1 MNPPQILLLAIMLAM
16 VGSMLTKNLILLVGG
31 WLLFILPLTK
41 VLNVSKH
48 HFIYLVSF
56 ILPLTITLLFVWYL
70 LIGAPPDQ
78 TVGSN
83 PLGGATYALT
93 TSVRLAL
100 LGGLAQVII
109 LPIPLDDL
117 SYRLY
122 QIGIRGD
129 LLIIIVSAFALIPE
143 FSQRANKIITA
154 RYSRGLI
161 KNRNLLTRLKQVPYV
176 IRPLL
181 TGALR
186 TALSRMEL
194 WDQWG
199 QLDNFV
205 NFSSKPTDRKSNM
218 MPIIYLCVSF
228 LWLGLAIFFK

>member
-1 MNPPQILLLAIMLAM
+1 MNSPQIVLSAIVLTMF
-16 VGSMLTKNLILLVGG
+16 GSMLTKNLILLLGG
-31 WLLFILPLTK
+31 WVLFILPLTK
-41 VLNVSKH
+41 ILKVSKQ
-48 HFIYLVSF
+48 HFKYLVSF
-56 ILPLTITLLFVWYL
+56 ILPLAITLFVVWYF

-78 TVGSN
+78 AVGSN
-83 PLGGATYALT
+83 PLGGANYALT

-109 LPIPLDDL
+109 LPIPLDAL
-117 SYRLY
+117 SYRLH
-122 QIGIRGD
+122 QVGLRGD

-154 RYSRGLI
+154 RYARGLV
-161 KNRNLLTRLKQVPYV
+161 KNRKLLTRLKQIPYI

-194 WDQWG
+194 WDRWG
-199 QLDNFV
+199 HIDNFANLSQPV
-205 NFSSKPTDRKSNM
+205 TLTSNM
-218 MPIIYLCVSF
+218 IPMSYLFGSF

>member
-1 MNPPQILLLAIMLAM
+1 MNSPQIVLSAIALAM
-16 VGSMLTKNLILLVGG
+16 IGSMLTKNLILLLGG

-41 VLNVSKH
+41 MLQVSRQ
-48 HFIYLVSF
+48 HFKYLVSF
-56 ILPLTITLLFVWYL
+56 ILPLAITLLVVWYL

-78 TVGSN
+78 VVGSD
-83 PLGGATYALT
+83 PVGGAAYALT
-93 TSVRLAL
+93 TSARLAL

-109 LPIPLDDL
+109 LPIPLDNL
-117 SYRLY
+117 SYRLH

-154 RYSRGLI
+154 RYSRGLV
-161 KNRNLLTRLKQVPYV
+161 KNRKLFTRLKQLPYI

-186 TALSRMEL
+186 TALFRMEL
-194 WDQWG
+194 WDKWG
-199 QLDNFV
+199 HVDNFTNLSQPAAV
-205 NFSSKPTDRKSNM
+205 TSNVI
-218 MPIIYLCVSF
+218 PISYLFGSF